1 MKPQRK
7 LAEAATPDGGRLT
20 LHEHDGHHVIRCNGQ
35 ELMHSAA
42 AASERLLGEL
52 AVARLARTGP
62 ARILIGGLGL
72 GFTLRS
78 VLDAVRADAA
88 VQVVELM
95 PAVVEWNRTF
105 LRDRN
110 GALLDDPRVTVAV
123 EDVNRALQRA
133 EHAPCDAILLDVD
146 NGPTAMVQKGNARLY
161 DAAGIARVA
170 RALKPGG
177 RLVVWSAGE
186 DRAYA
191 GRLAKAGFR
200 VEAVP
205 AKLHAAAKR
214 ATYTIYVAD
223 RVNEV

>member
-7 LAEAATPDGGRLT
+7 LAEAPTPDGGRLT
-20 LHEHDGHHVIRCNGQ
+20 LHEHDGRFVIRCNGQ

-42 AASERLLGEL
+42 AESERQLGEL
-52 AVARLARTGP
+52 AVARLTDTGA

-78 VLDAVRADAA
+78 VLTHVRADAA
-88 VQVVELM
+88 VRVAELM
-95 PAVVEWNRTF
+95 PAVVEWNRTL
-105 LRDRN
+105 LRDLN
-110 GALLDDPRVTVAV
+110 GALLDDPRVTTAV
-123 EDVNRALQRA
+123 EDVNRSLQRA

-146 NGPTAMVQKGNARLY
+146 NGPVAMVQKGNGRLY

-177 RLVVWSAGE
+177 RVVVWSASE

-191 GRLAKAGFR
+191 ARLAQAGFR

-205 AKLHAAAKR
+205 AKLHATAKR

-223 RVNEV
+223 RVTAG